1 MFWVWQV
8 ELYHIVDEMLLKL
21 AIAEGRLS
29 PFIYRRAADHVIAAD
44 EAGADVV
51 MFTCSS
57 ISPCVDV
64 ARPMVDVPVLKVD
77 EPMVDKALSIGT
89 TIGVAATLR
98 STLGPTTEL
107 VKTRAEMM
115 STQVEIHSVLG
126 EGAFEALGAG
136 DKQAHDRIVRD
147 TLKGLMANS
156 DVVVLA
162 QASMARVLD
171 TIPPDEQPVPV
182 LSSPRLAVE
191 RVRDVIAELGE

>member
-1 MFWVWQV
+1 MAKKLFLLHTVSTLVKPFADLCHEVLPGRV

-57 ISPCVDV
+57 ISPCVDA

-107 VKTRAEMM
+107 VKTRAENLNL
-115 STQVEIHSVLG
+115 I
-126 EGAFEALGAG
+126 
-136 DKQAHDRIVRD
+136 
-147 TLKGLMANS
+147 
-156 DVVVLA
+156 
-162 QASMARVLD
+162 
-171 TIPPDEQPVPV
+171 
-182 LSSPRLAVE
+182 
-191 RVRDVIAELGE
+191 